1 LTHRSSRGTVTPPT
15 CYQVLRP
22 RAAWKIEDIA
32 TATLFFVSEQA
43 NWITGQVLSVD
54 GGRS

>member
-1 LTHRSSRGTVTPPT
+1 LIDSLHTKREG
-15 CYQVLRP
+15 
-22 RAAWKIEDIA
+22 RAEDIA
-32 TATLFFVSEQA
+32 AATLFFASEQA